1 MFRSVSIRL
10 KIVLLSG
17 LCLLVLIGV
26 VVGLNI
32 YQNAKSSNLVSNEAI
47 AMFSEGLQALLI
59 SKAGEKSSQIKAE
72 FQDGLSVVNALHD
85 HVMQVGKMDTFT
97 TLQPSTVR
105 SELNKI
111 LNVALQHNPQLLGV
125 WLVLEPD
132 ALAGADARYVG
143 DLEKGA
149 NESGRFS
156 SYWSRASAQGLNTPI
171 TEKDLANSAPGIS
184 GVPYNMWYTCPASTG
199 KTCLLEPYLDTS
211 TGQPLLMTT
220 VARPLLIDGAVR
232 GVVGV
237 DIALSTLQDAAMNA
251 SKELFEGAG
260 IVTIISSS
268 GVIAGSSDKLMNIGQ
283 KIDPR
288 AREGEASLAA
298 RIKQDAPVVA
308 HDGDTFRASFPL
320 VPIPGATPWTV
331 IIDLPEHILDA
342 NTDRLRAIMSRS
354 EKQSVAVTLAGA
366 AIAVLVGLAL
376 MWIVATRITRPIN
389 AVAARLRDISEGE
402 GDLTCRLSHVQHDE
416 LGALV
421 DGFNRFLNKLQPII
435 KSIHGSVSEARGTAN
450 QASEIARLTSIG
462 METQFREVDQVAT
475 ASHEMSTTASEVARS
490 ASNAATAAQGADRST
505 KDGIAIIERSTANI
519 QHLADEVSNAVREV
533 EALALNSQQIG
544 GVLEVIRGVA
554 EQTNLLALN
563 AAIEAAR
570 AGETGRGFAV
580 VADEVRN
587 LASRTRDSVEQ
598 IRGVIQEIQSGTDGV
613 VLTMQASHVK
623 AQESAE
629 QVRDASAALERISQ
643 AVSVITDMN
652 IQIASAAEE
661 QSAVA
666 EEVNRNVSAIR
677 VVTETLNGQA
687 SESAHVSQQLNSL
700 ANQQLQLVEQF
711 KV

>member
-1 MFRSVSIRL
+1 MFRSISIRL

-17 LCLLVLIGV
+17 LCLLTLIGV

-32 YQNAKSSNLVSNEAI
+32 YQNTQSANLVSHEAV
-47 AMFSEGLQALLI
+47 AMFSESLQTLLV

-85 HVMQVGKMDTFT
+85 HIMQVGKMDTFT
-97 TLQPSTVR
+97 TLQSSTVR

-111 LNVALQHNPQLLGV
+111 LNVALQHNQQLLGV

-132 ALAGADARYVG
+132 ALAGVDAGFAG

-149 NESGRFS
+149 NEAGRFS

-171 TEKDLANSAPGIS
+171 TEKDLANSTPGIS
-184 GVPYNMWYTCPASTG
+184 GVPYNTWYTCPASTG
-199 KTCLLEPYLDTS
+199 KTCLLDPYLDTS
-211 TGQPLLMTT
+211 TGQSLLMTT
-220 VARPLLIDGAVR
+220 VARPLIMDGVVR

-268 GVIAGSSDKLMNIGQ
+268 GVIAGSSDKRAKIGQ
-283 KIDPR
+283 KID
-288 AREGEASLAA
+288 AMAQEDQESLAA
-298 RIKQDAPVVA
+298 RIKKTVPVVT
-308 HDGDTFRASFPL
+308 HEGDRFRASFPI
-320 VPIPGATPWTV
+320 VPIQGAAPWTV
-331 IIDLPEHILDA
+331 IIDLPEHILEA
-342 NTDRLRAIMSRS
+342 NTDRLRGIMTAS
-354 EKQSVAVTLAGA
+354 EKQSVAITLSGA

-376 MWIVATRITRPIN
+376 MWMVATRITRPIN
-389 AVAARLRDISEGE
+389 AVAARLRDISGGE
-402 GDLTCRLSHVQHDE
+402 GDLTSRLSHLQHDE

-421 DGFNRFLNKLQPII
+421 DGFNSFLNKLQPVI
-435 KSIHGSVSEARGTAN
+435 KSIKGSVSEARGTAH
-450 QASEIARLTSIG
+450 QASEIARLTSMG

-475 ASHEMSTTASEVARS
+475 ASNEMSTTANEVALS
-490 ASNAATAAQGADRST
+490 ASKAATAAQGADFST
-505 KDGIAIIERSTANI
+505 REGMAIIERSTANI
-519 QHLADEVSNAVREV
+519 HDLADEVSNAVREV
-533 EALALNSQQIG
+533 EALAINSQQIG
-544 GVLEVIRGVA
+544 GVLEVIRGIA

-570 AGETGRGFAV
+570 AGESGRGFAV

-587 LASRTRDSVEQ
+587 LAKRTQDSVEQ

-629 QVRDASAALERISQ
+629 QVRDACAALDRISQ

-677 VVTETLNGQA
+677 VVTEALNGQA
-687 SESAHVSQQLNSL
+687 SESAQVSQQLNSL